1 MMLEKLP
8 ALNAI
13 LNAICT
19 VLLVFAYR
27 LIRAKKIQQHRA
39 VMITAFCVS
48 TVFLA
53 SYLLHKWHLWQTTG
67 SFNTLFAG
75 QGIWRPVYFV
85 ILISHVLLAATV
97 PVLAIITLGRGLR
110 MNVEQHRRIARITFP
125 VWLYVSVT
133 GVLVYFMLYQWFE
146 VV

>member
-1 MMLEKLP
+1 MLEKLP
-8 ALNAI
+8 VLNAI
-13 LNAICT
+13 LNAIST
-19 VLLVFAYR
+19 GLLVYAYT

-67 SFNTLFAG
+67 SFNTVFAG
-75 QGIWRPVYFV
+75 QGVWRPVYFSL
-85 ILISHVLLAATV
+85 LISHVLLAATV

-110 MNVEQHRRIARITFP
+110 MNVEKHRRIARITCP

-146 VV
+146 AV